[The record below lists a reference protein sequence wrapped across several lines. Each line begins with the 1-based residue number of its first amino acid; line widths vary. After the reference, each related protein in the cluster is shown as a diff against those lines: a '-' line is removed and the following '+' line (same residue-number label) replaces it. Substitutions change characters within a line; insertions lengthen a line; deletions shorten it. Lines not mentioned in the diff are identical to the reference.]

1 MVRLRD
7 LRTLLPVLYAA
18 LLLAVAGA
26 GEISRSDAPPPA
38 GATAAPPKTKLRIA
52 YVTNTWW
59 PKVDGAGV
67 AAMGHVRHFVAAG
80 HAVLVVR
87 PNFPA
92 DSPLRRAYG
101 GGDVGADP
109 LPAAARLE
117 YVEYRTFGARG
128 GGYEPEMAPG
138 EFPAVERAL
147 VAWAPDVL
155 LVMDPDMFLL
165 DTFRVPGFNG
175 LMAQAEPPVSIA
187 CFTTFMVEIAVKMPE
202 YWWVDN
208 PPVRA
213 LFEQGLATAYGRFDH
228 IFLNGDDSLSYLK
241 PIQVLSDWGWRPVGA
256 SAAVVSSRGVA
267 ADFCTAAPADACA
280 PVPAAAALRLP
291 AAAPDAAAATAAAAP
306 PSPVV
311 KFVYVG
317 RLAYDKS
324 VDVLLAAFASALT
337 DGGMGGRAALYL
349 VGTGELL
356 PLVREYEEAHPGGVH
371 YAGHAPHHQ
380 VACVLRE
387 ADAYVSAAPNET

>member
-1 MVRLRD
+1 MVR
-7 LRTLLPVLYAA
+7 VKA
-18 LLLAVAGA
+18 AVAARIIRRLALCVAAA
-26 GEISRSDAPPPA
+26 GEIRRPPA
-38 GATAAPPKTKLRIA
+38 AAGRCDSSAAKDQAAIA

-256 SAAVVSSRGVA
+256 SAAAAASRGVA
-267 ADFCTAAPADACA
+267 AGFCTAAPADACA

-291 AAAPDAAAATAAAAP
+291 AAADSTAAAAP
-306 PSPVV
+306 PPPVV

-387 ADAYVSAAPNET
+387 ADAYVSAAPN